1 MTPGGTVAGG
11 GAIAPDPGCGTTAI
25 MLSPDGKALFWA
37 SPQALDSF
45 QVIYDGDYGGHR
57 ADTLALDLISAALKP
72 DSFAHTPLD
81 FNSAQIRTWDVF
93 LAPLPTR
100 LAGAAVIA
108 AQARRCMD
116 GMGWR

>member
-1 MTPGGTVAGG
+1 
-11 GAIAPDPGCGTTAI
+11 
-25 MLSPDGKALFWA
+25 MLSPDGKALLWA
-37 SPQALDSF
+37 PPQALDSF

-100 LAGAAVIA
+100 LAGAAGGSDCGASPPLYGRHGLALA
-108 AQARRCMD
+108 AETL
-116 GMGWR
+116 